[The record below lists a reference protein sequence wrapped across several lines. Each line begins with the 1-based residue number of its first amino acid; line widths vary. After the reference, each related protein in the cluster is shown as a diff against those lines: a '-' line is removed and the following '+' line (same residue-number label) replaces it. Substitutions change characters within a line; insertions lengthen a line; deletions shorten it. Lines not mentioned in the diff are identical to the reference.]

1 MEGKRGKYIGKI
13 EKINLVLMF
22 IFIFSIVTMRAV
34 MNISTGLLFLTS
46 LILFFIKDKNKIFKN
61 KWILMLIVSYP
72 LAILLNLFSPI
83 AFEGARNTAGRFYY
97 PLLFF
102 ILVVS
107 NFDYKY
113 KKWFMLVFEIAMIV
127 GCVWSFYLY
136 FNREAALLH
145 YPGEDFIRRVRSFE
159 SIGRW
164 GVYLMMALV
173 LKYSEL
179 FLNKTKTNKIY
190 DIIYF
195 LIIFC
200 ALILNNGRGAWLSA
214 GIGILFFVVFSMKR
228 SIVISTTILV
238 LLGIVILSSVPVFK
252 KYMESVKSI
261 GNRSEISN
269 KIRLETWQVGLD
281 IAKENP
287 FFGVG
292 YDKKQKY
299 VLEYRE
305 KMKNDRPKEYIDK
318 YLSYSWVIEGSY
330 GAIAAQN
337 GFLYLGYY
345 LIIIVSLLSGC
356 YIKIIK
362 MSEEVKI
369 ELLGI
374 IASVVSYYS
383 LQQFYLDLQSYSVYL
398 VYFFLFLLLKKIE
411 LEENKRR

>member
-102 ILVVS
+102 ILVVN

-113 KKWFMLVFEIAMIV
+113 KKWFTLIFEIAMIV

-200 ALILNNGRGAWLSA
+200 ALILNNGRGAWLST

-238 LLGIVILSSVPVFK
+238 LLGIIILSSVPVFK

-305 KMKNDRPKEYIDK
+305 KMKNKKTKEYIDK

>member
-1 MEGKRGKYIGKI
+1 MEVNGSKYI
-13 EKINLVLMF
+13 EKMEKFNLILMT

-34 MNISTGLLFLTS
+34 MNISTGIMFIAT
-46 LILFFIKDKNKIFKN
+46 LILFYIKDKKRMFKN
-61 KWILMLIVSYP
+61 KWIVMLIFSYP
-72 LAILLNLFSPI
+72 LAIVLNVFSPI
-83 AFEGARNTAGRFYY
+83 GLDGAKNTAGRFYY

-102 ILVVS
+102 ILVVN

-113 KKWFMLVFEIAMIV
+113 KKWFILIFEIAMIV

-136 FNREAALLH
+136 FNREVALLH
-145 YPGEDFIRRVRSFE
+145 YPEEDFIRRVRSFE

-179 FLNKTKTNKIY
+179 FLIKTRTNKMY

-195 LIIFC
+195 LIVFFS
-200 ALILNNGRGAWLSA
+200 LILNNGRGAWLSA
-214 GIGILFFVVFSMKR
+214 GIGILFFVIFSMKR

-305 KMKNDRPKEYIDK
+305 KMKNNKPKEYIDK

-337 GFLYLGYY
+337 GFIYLGYY

-374 IASVVSYYS
+374 IASIVSYYS